1 MTFIETQ
8 ESRFEFRSFGKNFS
22 LQAKKM
28 KQLSGPVPKNV
39 RARKSKEIYIVSI
52 TNDIANTKIR
62 DDKIDTKRLIQTKDN
77 LEQWDP
83 VTKTE
88 FPVLKEYL
96 LDQFFPSL
104 SAVSPILYN
113 KFYSVSAFIKIIDD
127 HKDLCAI
134 HVSKERFG
142 YMVNKTI
149 CEVAN
154 VTINNTRLVTIS
166 SESIDTGA
174 VKKTLI
180 DTGLESVENINYLQ
194 AIKRITGI
202 INKPLAN

>member
-1 MTFIETQ
+1 MTLIETQ
-8 ESRFEFRSFGKNFS
+8 EPRFEFRSFGKDFS

-39 RARKSKEIYIVSI
+39 RARKSKEIYIISI

-62 DDKIDTKRLIQTKDN
+62 DDKIDIKRLIQTKDS
-77 LEQWDP
+77 LEQWEP
-83 VTKTE
+83 VTKTG

-96 LDQFFPSL
+96 LNQFFPSL
-104 SAVSPILYN
+104 RAISPILYN
-113 KFYSVSAFIKIIDD
+113 NFYSVSAFIKIIDD

-202 INKPLAN
+202 INRPLAN

>member
-1 MTFIETQ
+1 MTLIETQ
-8 ESRFEFRSFGKNFS
+8 EPRFEFRSFGKDFS

-77 LEQWDP
+77 LEQWEP

-174 VKKTLI
+174 VKKTII

>member
-1 MTFIETQ
+1 MTLIETQ
-8 ESRFEFRSFGKNFS
+8 EPRFEFRSFGKDFS

-77 LEQWDP
+77 LEQWEP

-180 DTGLESVENINYLQ
+180 DTDLESVENINYLQ

>member
-1 MTFIETQ
+1 MTLIETQ
-8 ESRFEFRSFGKNFS
+8 EPRLEFRSFGKDFS

-77 LEQWDP
+77 LEQWEP

-113 KFYSVSAFIKIIDD
+113 NFYSVSAFIKIIDD

>member
-1 MTFIETQ
+1 MTLIETQ
-8 ESRFEFRSFGKNFS
+8 EPRFEFRSFGKDFS

-77 LEQWDP
+77 LEQWKP

-113 KFYSVSAFIKIIDD
+113 NFYSVSAFIKIIDD

-174 VKKTLI
+174 VKKTII

>member
-1 MTFIETQ
+1 MRPVEIQ
-8 ESRFEFRSFGKNFS
+8 KPRFEFRSFGKDFS

-28 KQLSGPVPKNV
+28 KRLSEPITKNM
-39 RARKSKEIYIVSI
+39 RIRLSKEVYIISI

-62 DDKIDTKRLIQTKDN
+62 DDKIDTKRLIQKKDN
-77 LEQWDP
+77 LEQWAP

-96 LDQFFPSL
+96 LNQFFPSL
-104 SAVSPILYN
+104 NTIAPLLDDNIYGVN
-113 KFYSVSAFIKIIDD
+113 AFIKIIDN
-127 HKDLCAI
+127 HKDLCSI

-174 VKKTLI
+174 VKKTLK
-180 DTGLESVENINYLQ
+180 DTGLDNLENINYLQ
-194 AIKRITGI
+194 AIKRVTGI

>member
-1 MTFIETQ
+1 MRPVEKP
-8 ESRFEFRSFGKNFS
+8 RFEFRSFGKDFS

-39 RARKSKEIYIVSI
+39 RARKSKEIYIISI

-62 DDKIDTKRLIQTKDN
+62 DDKIDTKRLIQTKDS
-77 LEQWDP
+77 LEQWEP
-83 VTKTE
+83 VTKTG

-104 SAVSPILYN
+104 SAISPILYN
-113 KFYSVSAFIKIIDD
+113 NFYSVSAFIKIIDD

-166 SESIDTGA
+166 SESIDIGT

-180 DTGLESVENINYLQ
+180 DTGLENVENINYLQ

-202 INKPLAN
+202 INRPLAN

>member
-1 MTFIETQ
+1 MTLVEAQ
-8 ESRFEFRSFGKNFS
+8 EPRFEFRSFGKDFS

-39 RARKSKEIYIVSI
+39 RARKSKEIYIISI

-62 DDKIDTKRLIQTKDN
+62 DDKIDIKRLIQTKDS
-77 LEQWDP
+77 LEQWEP
-83 VTKTE
+83 VTKTG

-96 LDQFFPSL
+96 LNQFFPSL
-104 SAVSPILYN
+104 SAISPILYN
-113 KFYSVSAFIKIIDD
+113 NFYSVSAFIKIIDD

-202 INKPLAN
+202 INRPLAN

>member
-1 MTFIETQ
+1 MTLIETQ
-8 ESRFEFRSFGKNFS
+8 EPRFEFRSFGKDFS

-39 RARKSKEIYIVSI
+39 RARKSKEIYIISI

-62 DDKIDTKRLIQTKDN
+62 DDKIDIKRLIQTKDS
-77 LEQWDP
+77 LEQWEP
-83 VTKTE
+83 VTKTG

-104 SAVSPILYN
+104 SAISPILYN
-113 KFYSVSAFIKIIDD
+113 NFYSVSAFIKIIDD

-194 AIKRITGI
+194 AIKRVTGI

>member
-1 MTFIETQ
+1 MRPVEKP
-8 ESRFEFRSFGKNFS
+8 RFEFRSFGKDFS

-39 RARKSKEIYIVSI
+39 RARRSKEIYIVSI

-62 DDKIDTKRLIQTKDN
+62 DDKIDIKRLIQTKDS
-77 LEQWDP
+77 LEQWEP
-83 VTKTE
+83 VTKTG

-104 SAVSPILYN
+104 SAISPILYN
-113 KFYSVSAFIKIIDD
+113 NFYSVSAFIKIIDD

-166 SESIDTGA
+166 SESIDIGA

-180 DTGLESVENINYLQ
+180 DTGLENVENINYLQ

-202 INKPLAN
+202 INRPLAN

>member
-1 MTFIETQ
+1 MTLIETQ
-8 ESRFEFRSFGKNFS
+8 EPRFEFRSFGKDFS

-39 RARKSKEIYIVSI
+39 RARRSKEIYIVSI

-62 DDKIDTKRLIQTKDN
+62 DDKIDIKRLIQTKDS
-77 LEQWDP
+77 LEQWEP
-83 VTKTE
+83 VTKTG

-104 SAVSPILYN
+104 SAISPILYN
-113 KFYSVSAFIKIIDD
+113 NFYSVSAFIKIIDD

-180 DTGLESVENINYLQ
+180 DTGLENVENINYLQ
-194 AIKRITGI
+194 AIKRIIGI
-202 INKPLAN
+202 INRPLAN

>member
-1 MTFIETQ
+1 MTLIETQ
-8 ESRFEFRSFGKNFS
+8 EPRFEFRSFGKDFS

-39 RARKSKEIYIVSI
+39 RARKSKEIYIISI

-62 DDKIDTKRLIQTKDN
+62 DDKIDIKRLIQTKDS
-77 LEQWDP
+77 LEQWEP
-83 VTKTE
+83 VTKTG

-96 LDQFFPSL
+96 LNQFFPSL
-104 SAVSPILYN
+104 SAISPILYN
-113 KFYSVSAFIKIIDD
+113 NFYSVSAFIKIIDD

-180 DTGLESVENINYLQ
+180 DTGLENVENINYLQ
-194 AIKRITGI
+194 AIKRIIGI
-202 INKPLAN
+202 INRPLAN

>member
-1 MTFIETQ
+1 MTLIETQ
-8 ESRFEFRSFGKNFS
+8 EPRFEFRSFGKDFS

-39 RARKSKEIYIVSI
+39 RARKSKEIYIISI

-62 DDKIDTKRLIQTKDN
+62 DDKIDIKRLIQTKDS
-77 LEQWDP
+77 LEQWEP
-83 VTKTE
+83 VTKTG

-104 SAVSPILYN
+104 SAISPILYN
-113 KFYSVSAFIKIIDD
+113 NFYSVSAFIKIIDD

-202 INKPLAN
+202 INRPLAN

>member
-1 MTFIETQ
+1 MTLIETQ
-8 ESRFEFRSFGKNFS
+8 EPRFEFRSFGKDFS

-77 LEQWDP
+77 LEQWEP

-104 SAVSPILYN
+104 NIIVPVLYDN
-113 KFYSVSAFIKIIDD
+113 IYGVSAFIRIIDD

-180 DTGLESVENINYLQ
+180 DTDLESVENINYLQ

-202 INKPLAN
+202 INRPLAN

>member
-1 MTFIETQ
+1 MGPVEIQ
-8 ESRFEFRSFGKNFS
+8 KPRFEFRSFGKDFS

-62 DDKIDTKRLIQTKDN
+62 DDKIDTKRLIQTKDS
-77 LEQWDP
+77 LEQWEP
-83 VTKTE
+83 VTKTG

-104 SAVSPILYN
+104 SAISPILYN
-113 KFYSVSAFIKIIDD
+113 NFYSVSAFIKIIDD
-127 HKDLCAI
+127 HEDLCAI
-134 HVSKERFG
+134 RVSKERFG
-142 YMVNKTI
+142 YIVNQTI

-154 VTINNTRLVTIS
+154 VTINNTKIVTIS
-166 SESIDTGA
+166 SESIDSAA

-180 DTGLESVENINYLQ
+180 DIGLESVENINYLQ
-194 AIKRITGI
+194 AIKRVSGI
-202 INKPLAN
+202 INKSLAN

>member
-1 MTFIETQ
+1 MTLIETQ

-22 LQAKKM
+22 LQEKKM
-28 KQLSGPVPKNV
+28 KQLSGPVPKNL

-77 LEQWDP
+77 LEQWKP

-113 KFYSVSAFIKIIDD
+113 NFYSVSAFIKIIDD

-174 VKKTLI
+174 VKKTII

>member
-1 MTFIETQ
+1 MSLIETQ
-8 ESRFEFRSFGKNFS
+8 EPRFEFRSFGKDFS

-39 RARKSKEIYIVSI
+39 RARKSKEIYIISI

-62 DDKIDTKRLIQTKDN
+62 DDKIDIKRLIQTKDS
-77 LEQWDP
+77 LEQWEP
-83 VTKTE
+83 VTKTG

-96 LDQFFPSL
+96 LNQFFPSL
-104 SAVSPILYN
+104 SAISPILYN
-113 KFYSVSAFIKIIDD
+113 NFYSVSAFIKIIDD

-180 DTGLESVENINYLQ
+180 DTGLENVENINYLQ
-194 AIKRITGI
+194 AIKRIIGI
-202 INKPLAN
+202 INRPLAN

>member
-1 MTFIETQ
+1 MTLIETQ

-77 LEQWDP
+77 LEQWEP

-113 KFYSVSAFIKIIDD
+113 NFYSVSDFIKIIDD

-166 SESIDTGA
+166 SESIDTGS

>member
-1 MTFIETQ
+1 MTLVEAQ
-8 ESRFEFRSFGKNFS
+8 EPRFEFRSFGKDFS

-39 RARKSKEIYIVSI
+39 RARKSKEIYIISI

-62 DDKIDTKRLIQTKDN
+62 DDKIDIKRLIQTKDS
-77 LEQWDP
+77 LEQWEP
-83 VTKTE
+83 VTKTG

-104 SAVSPILYN
+104 NAISPILYN
-113 KFYSVSAFIKIIDD
+113 NIYSVSDFIKIIDA
-127 HKDLCAI
+127 HEDLLTI
-134 HVSKERFG
+134 RVSKERFA
-142 YMVNKTI
+142 YMVNQTI

-154 VTINNTRLVTIS
+154 VIINDTRIVTIS
-166 SESIDTGA
+166 SESIDSAA

-180 DTGLESVENINYLQ
+180 DTGLESIENINYLQ
-194 AIKRITGI
+194 AIKRVTGI
-202 INKPLAN
+202 INRPLAN

>member
-1 MTFIETQ
+1 MRPVEKP
-8 ESRFEFRSFGKNFS
+8 RFEFRSFGKDFS

-39 RARKSKEIYIVSI
+39 RTRKSKEIYIISI

-62 DDKIDTKRLIQTKDN
+62 DDKIDTKRLIQTKDS
-77 LEQWDP
+77 LEQWEP
-83 VTKTE
+83 VTKTG

-104 SAVSPILYN
+104 SAISPILYN
-113 KFYSVSAFIKIIDD
+113 NFYSVSAFIKIIDD

-166 SESIDTGA
+166 SESIDIGT

-180 DTGLESVENINYLQ
+180 DTGLENVENINYLQ

-202 INKPLAN
+202 INRPLAN

>member
-1 MTFIETQ
+1 MTLIETQ
-8 ESRFEFRSFGKNFS
+8 EPRFEFRSFGKDFS

-39 RARKSKEIYIVSI
+39 RARKSKEIYIISI

-62 DDKIDTKRLIQTKDN
+62 DDKIDTKRLIQTKDS
-77 LEQWDP
+77 LEQWEP
-83 VTKTE
+83 VTKTG

-104 SAVSPILYN
+104 SALSPILYN
-113 KFYSVSAFIKIIDD
+113 NFYSVSAFIKIIDN

-154 VTINNTRLVTIS
+154 VTINNTRIVTIS

-194 AIKRITGI
+194 AIKRVTGI
-202 INKPLAN
+202 INRPLAN

>member
-1 MTFIETQ
+1 MTLIETQ
-8 ESRFEFRSFGKNFS
+8 EPRFEFRSFGKDFS

-39 RARKSKEIYIVSI
+39 RARKSKEIYIISI

-62 DDKIDTKRLIQTKDN
+62 DDKIDIKRLIQTKDS
-77 LEQWDP
+77 LEQWEP
-83 VTKTE
+83 VTKTG

-96 LDQFFPSL
+96 LNQFFPSL
-104 SAVSPILYN
+104 SAISPILYN
-113 KFYSVSAFIKIIDD
+113 NFYSVSAFIKIIDD

-180 DTGLESVENINYLQ
+180 DTGLENVENINYLQ

-202 INKPLAN
+202 INRPLAN

>member
-1 MTFIETQ
+1 MTLIETQ
-8 ESRFEFRSFGKNFS
+8 EPRFEFRSFGKDFS

-62 DDKIDTKRLIQTKDN
+62 DDKIDTKRQIQTKDS
-77 LEQWDP
+77 LEQWEP

-113 KFYSVSAFIKIIDD
+113 NFYSVSAFIKIIDD

>member
-1 MTFIETQ
+1 MSLIETQ
-8 ESRFEFRSFGKNFS
+8 EPRFEFRSFGKDFS

-39 RARKSKEIYIVSI
+39 RVRRSKEIYIVSI

-62 DDKIDTKRLIQTKDN
+62 DDKIDIKRLIQKKDS
-77 LEQWDP
+77 LEQWAP

-88 FPVLKEYL
+88 FPVLREYL
-96 LDQFFPSL
+96 LNQFFPSL
-104 SAVSPILYN
+104 DTTAPLLDDAV
-113 KFYSVSAFIKIIDD
+113 YSVNDFIKIIEN
-127 HKDLCAI
+127 HKDLCVI

-149 CEVAN
+149 CEVAS

-174 VKKTLI
+174 IKKTLK
-180 DTGLESVENINYLQ
+180 DTGLDNLENINYLQ
-194 AIKRITGI
+194 AIKRVTGI

>member
-1 MTFIETQ
+1 MTLIETQ

-77 LEQWDP
+77 LEQWKP

>member
-1 MTFIETQ
+1 MGPVEIQ
-8 ESRFEFRSFGKNFS
+8 KPRFEFRSFGKDFS

-39 RARKSKEIYIVSI
+39 RARKSKEIYIISI

-62 DDKIDTKRLIQTKDN
+62 DDKIDTKRLIQTKDS
-77 LEQWDP
+77 LEQWEP
-83 VTKTE
+83 VTKTG

-104 SAVSPILYN
+104 SAISPILYN
-113 KFYSVSAFIKIIDD
+113 NFYSVSAFIKIIDD

-154 VTINNTRLVTIS
+154 VTINNTRIVTIS

-194 AIKRITGI
+194 AIKRVTGI
-202 INKPLAN
+202 INRPLAN